1 MAGGTL
7 DPVLTRRQFMRSA
20 LLASSFSALPRWSF
34 AGSGPVAPPI
44 GYLDPEE
51 LLTAEALTGRILP
64 SGDSAGA
71 REAGVV
77 NYIQRLLSALPALD
91 PNADGRRS
99 AADLTRATTAI
110 GTADPASDADGDGV
124 VTANDLRLVARA
136 IFDGTPGDVTW
147 PARQP
152 IHAGGPFSGRNPF
165 PDPSTGMPS
174 DAFPPNSF
182 GDPIPL
188 PRVKRLAWT
197 IRLLGADAVPEVA
210 ANPLARTQP
219 DVDMRARYRAGL
231 RLTNTIARQRFGS
244 AFSRL
249 TAGQQDEVIE
259 ALRTHPEGG
268 SFLHLITAHT
278 VEGFLCA
285 PEYGGN
291 RSGIGW
297 RLVGFDGDSQPLGY
311 TIFDESTQ
319 SYRERDDKPN
329 SRPDPGETCAG
340 LSEEMLDFLR
350 IIFLQLTPGGME
362 YPYPFCFGVDR

>member
-1 MAGGTL
+1 MAGGSL
-7 DPVLTRRQFMRSA
+7 DPLLTRRQLLRSA
-20 LLASSFSALPRWSF
+20 LLASSVCALPRWSW

-44 GYLDPEE
+44 GFLQPDE
-51 LLTAEALTGRILP
+51 LLIADAFTGRILP
-64 SGDSAGA
+64 SGDTVGA

-99 AADLTRATTAI
+99 AADLTHVATRL
-110 GTADPASDADGDGV
+110 GTADPGSDADGDGV
-124 VTANDLRLVARA
+124 VTANDLRLVTAA

-147 PARQP
+147 PARQA
-152 IHAGGPFSGRNPF
+152 IHAGGPFSDRNPF
-165 PDPSTGMPS
+165 PDPSTGTPS
-174 DAFPPNSF
+174 STFPPNSF
-182 GDPIPL
+182 GDSIPL

-197 IRLLGADAVPEVA
+197 VRLLGAGAVPEVA
-210 ANPLARTQP
+210 GNPLARTQP
-219 DVDMRARYRAGL
+219 DVNMRSRYRAGL
-231 RLTNTIARQRFGS
+231 QLTDTIALDRFGTS
-244 AFSRL
+244 FVQL
-249 TAGQQDEVIE
+249 TAAEQDEVID
-259 ALRTHPEGG
+259 ALRVHPQGA
-268 SFLHLITAHT
+268 SFLNLITVHT

-291 RSGIGW
+291 RNGVGW

-329 SRPDPGETCAG
+329 SRPDPGETCEG
-340 LSEEMLDFLR
+340 LSEDMLDFLR

-362 YPYPFCFGVDR
+362 YRDPFCFGVDR